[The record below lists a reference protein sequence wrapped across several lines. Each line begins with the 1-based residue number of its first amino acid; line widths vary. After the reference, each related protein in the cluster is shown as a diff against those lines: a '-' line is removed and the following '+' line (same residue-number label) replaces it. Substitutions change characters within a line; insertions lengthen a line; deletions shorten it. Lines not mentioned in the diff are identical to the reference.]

1 MSKEKKIIKTYAFVD
16 ASNIIYGARA
26 EGWFIDQ
33 KKLIS
38 YLKHKFSVSKTF
50 FYYGKDSKNVKQEA
64 FLRKLKQ
71 FGYTLRVKEI
81 KRYGRKTKANCDV
94 DLTMDVLLH
103 MYKYKQAIILSGDGD
118 FLPLI
123 QYITRQKKEV
133 FIIAS
138 PKSTAREIREFVKH
152 RFINFGNLRYF
163 IERKNSK
170 KMGRTLN

>member
-1 MSKEKKIIKTYAFVD
+1 MIKRNKKLKVYAFVD

-33 KKLIS
+33 KKLLN
-38 YLKHKFSVSKTF
+38 YLKKKFHVSKAF
-50 FYYGKDSKNVKQEA
+50 FYYGKDSKSVKKEK
-64 FLRKLKQ
+64 FLQKLKE

-94 DLTMDVLLH
+94 DLTMDVLLNIE
-103 MYKYKQAIILSGDGD
+103 KYQRTIILSGDGD

-123 QYITRQKKEV
+123 KYVMRQKKEV
-133 FIIAS
+133 VVIAS
-138 PKSTAREIREFVKH
+138 PRSTAREIRELVKH

-163 IERKNSK
+163 IERKDSK